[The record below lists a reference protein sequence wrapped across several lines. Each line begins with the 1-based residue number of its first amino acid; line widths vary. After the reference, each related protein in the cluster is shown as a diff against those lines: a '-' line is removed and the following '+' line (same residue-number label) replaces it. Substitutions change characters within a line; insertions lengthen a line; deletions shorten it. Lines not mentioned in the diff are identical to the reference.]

1 MSAESSLCAT
11 IHKRAGVV
19 HTVLPLGMGASGGDF
34 SPVRHTQSPHT
45 KNGSQTRTR
54 HKPDILTYK
63 RTSVHTYILTYS
75 QTHTHTYIR
84 TYSGVVCGAQQATR
98 HPRVA
103 SVLCFPH
110 VLAFVQ
116 PLRLQH
122 AGYRASARTRE
133 HVEGEQA
140 TESEDIAFISS
151 HGYPCGSISIGRGR
165 RGGQT
170 TCSLVCYQ
178 CCLWLSLS
186 LSLYSCRLLIHRLR
200 LSHTHAA
207 SGGRFARVCAD
218 RCRRS
223 RWILDGCS
231 RLRNTKG
238 AHHVHTVLAY

>member
-1 MSAESSLCAT
+1 MCDQSQRRCQNDNSFADDLNTSGIVSAESSLCAT

-45 KNGSQTRTR
+45 KNGTQTRTR
-54 HKPDILTYK
+54 HKPEHI
-63 RTSVHTYILTYS
+63 
-75 QTHTHTYIR
+75 HTHISTYIR
-84 TYSGVVCGAQQATR
+84 TYLHTHILTNSHTYVHGAQQATR

-110 VLAFVQ
+110 VPAFVQ

-133 HVEGEQA
+133 HVEGEY
-140 TESEDIAFISS
+140 ISS
-151 HGYPCGSISIGRGR
+151 HAGYPCGR
-165 RGGQT
+165 RDGQT

-186 LSLYSCRLLIHRLR
+186 LLLP
-200 LSHTHAA
+200 SPDTQTETFPHARRPLVEDLPEVVPTDA
-207 SGGRFARVCAD
+207 GGADGFSMDARD
-218 RCRRS
+218 
-223 RWILDGCS
+223 
-231 RLRNTKG
+231 
-238 AHHVHTVLAY
+238 